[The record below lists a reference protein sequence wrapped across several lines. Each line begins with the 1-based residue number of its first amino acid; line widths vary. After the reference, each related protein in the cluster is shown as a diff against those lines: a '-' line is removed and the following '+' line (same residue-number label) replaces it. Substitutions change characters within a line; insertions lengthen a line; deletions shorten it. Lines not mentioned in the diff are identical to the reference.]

1 MLNRR
6 HLRIKV
12 LQILYAF
19 FQSKEIDV
27 VKAQN
32 ELLLSV
38 ERMYDLYLYLLLT
51 IPELKRAAETNN
63 ENRKNKLRPNE
74 SDLMPNLKWVENSLV
89 LKIEESKDLNKVSSA
104 RKVNWLGAENQEIF
118 RKMFLQVKDSETYFE
133 FMENGLKDFEE
144 DKKFALALFKNEI
157 INSEFLHNYIEDK
170 SIYWLDDIDL
180 CCSMALK
187 TLKTAAPD
195 KEISILSLYKE
206 DDDEKEFILN
216 LCRNTIEM
224 DVENEKLIEIL
235 AVNWEVDRIAKMDV
249 LLLKMALVELQTCSS
264 IPTKVTMNEYIEISK
279 FYSTPKSNLFING
292 ILDKAIS
299 QLTKEKKTKKSGRGL
314 VSY

>member
-51 IPELKRAAETNN
+51 IPELKRAAEVNN

-89 LKIEESKDLNKVSSA
+89 LKIEESKELNKVSSA

-224 DVENEKLIEIL
+224 DVENEKLIETL

-299 QLTKEKKTKKSGRGL
+299 QLTKEKKIKKSGRGL
-314 VSY
+314 VS

>member
-19 FQSKEIDV
+19 FQSKENDV

-38 ERMYDLYLYLLLT
+38 ERMYNLYLYLLLT
-51 IPELKRAAETNN
+51 IPELKRAAEVNN

-89 LKIEESKDLNKVSSA
+89 LKIEESKELNKVSSA

-224 DVENEKLIEIL
+224 DVENEKLIETL

-249 LLLKMALVELQTCSS
+249 LLLKMALVELQTCPS

-299 QLTKEKKTKKSGRGL
+299 QLTKEKKIKKIGRGL
-314 VSY
+314 VS

>member
-74 SDLMPNLKWVENSLV
+74 SDLLPNLKWVENSLI
-89 LKIEESKDLNKVSSA
+89 LKIEESKELNKVSSA

-187 TLKTAAPD
+187 TLKTAVPD

-224 DVENEKLIEIL
+224 DVENEKLIETL

-299 QLTKEKKTKKSGRGL
+299 QLTKEKKIKKIGRGL
-314 VSY
+314 VS

>member
-51 IPELKRAAETNN
+51 IPELKRAAEVNN

-74 SDLMPNLKWVENSLV
+74 SDLLPNLKWVENSLV
-89 LKIEESKDLNKVSSA
+89 LKIEESKELNKVSSA

-187 TLKTAAPD
+187 TLKTVVPD

-299 QLTKEKKTKKSGRGL
+299 MLTKEKKIKKIGRGL
-314 VSY
+314 VS

>member
-74 SDLMPNLKWVENSLV
+74 SDLLPNLKWVENSLV
-89 LKIEESKDLNKVSSA
+89 LKIEESKELNKVSSV

-195 KEISILSLYKE
+195 KEISILTLYKE

-224 DVENEKLIEIL
+224 DVENEKLIETL

-299 QLTKEKKTKKSGRGL
+299 QLTKEKKIKKIGRGL
-314 VSY
+314 VS

>member
-89 LKIEESKDLNKVSSA
+89 LKIEESKELNKLSSA

-224 DVENEKLIEIL
+224 DVENEKLIEVL

-299 QLTKEKKTKKSGRGL
+299 QLTKEKKIKKSGRGL
-314 VSY
+314 VS

>member
-74 SDLMPNLKWVENSLV
+74 SDLLPNLKWVENSLI
-89 LKIEESKDLNKVSSA
+89 LKIEESKELNKVSSA

-299 QLTKEKKTKKSGRGL
+299 QLTKEKKIKKSGRGL
-314 VSY
+314 VS

>member
-38 ERMYDLYLYLLLT
+38 ERMYDLYLYLLLA

-89 LKIEESKDLNKVSSA
+89 LKIEESKELNKVSSA

-206 DDDEKEFILN
+206 DDDEKEFILD

-224 DVENEKLIEIL
+224 DVENEKLIETL

-299 QLTKEKKTKKSGRGL
+299 QLTKEKKIKKIGRGL
-314 VSY
+314 VS

>member
-89 LKIEESKDLNKVSSA
+89 LKIEESKELNKVSSA

-118 RKMFLQVKDSETYFE
+118 RKMFFQVKDSETYFE

-180 CCSMALK
+180 CCSMAIK

-299 QLTKEKKTKKSGRGL
+299 QLTKEKKIKKSGRGL
-314 VSY
+314 VS

>member
-51 IPELKRAAETNN
+51 IPELKRAAEVNN

-74 SDLMPNLKWVENSLV
+74 SDLLPNLKWVENSLI
-89 LKIEESKDLNKVSSA
+89 LKIEESKELNKVSSA

-224 DVENEKLIEIL
+224 DVENEKLIETL

-299 QLTKEKKTKKSGRGL
+299 QLTKEKKIKKIGRGL
-314 VSY
+314 VS

>member
-27 VKAQN
+27 SKAQN

-51 IPELKRAAETNN
+51 LPEVKRAAEVNN

-89 LKIEESKDLNKVSSA
+89 LKIEESKELNKVSST

-118 RKMFLQVKDSETYFE
+118 RKMFLQIKDSETYFE

-187 TLKTAAPD
+187 TLKTVVPD

-206 DDDEKEFILN
+206 YDDEKEFILN

-249 LLLKMALVELQTCSS
+249 LLLKMALVELQTCSN

-299 QLTKEKKTKKSGRGL
+299 QLTKEKKIKKIGRGL
-314 VSY
+314 VS

>member
-27 VKAQN
+27 SKAQN

-51 IPELKRAAETNN
+51 LPEVKRAAELNN
-63 ENRKNKLRPNE
+63 EKRKNKLRPNE

-89 LKIEESKDLNKVSSA
+89 LKIEESKELNKVSST

-118 RKMFLQVKDSETYFE
+118 RKMFLQIKDSETYFE

-187 TLKTAAPD
+187 TLKTVVPD

-206 DDDEKEFILN
+206 YDDEKEFILN

-249 LLLKMALVELQTCSS
+249 LLLKMALVELQTCSN
-264 IPTKVTMNEYIEISK
+264 IPTKVTINEYIEISK

-299 QLTKEKKTKKSGRGL
+299 QLTKEKKIKKIGRGL
-314 VSY
+314 VS

>member
-74 SDLMPNLKWVENSLV
+74 SDLLPNLKWVENSLI
-89 LKIEESKDLNKVSSA
+89 LKIEESKELNKVSSA

-224 DVENEKLIEIL
+224 DVENEKLIEVL

-299 QLTKEKKTKKSGRGL
+299 QLTKEKKIKKSGRGL
-314 VSY
+314 VS

>member
-89 LKIEESKDLNKVSSA
+89 LKIEESKELNKVSSA

-224 DVENEKLIEIL
+224 DVENEKLIEVL

-299 QLTKEKKTKKSGRGL
+299 QLTKEKKIKKIGRGL
-314 VSY
+314 VT

>member
-51 IPELKRAAETNN
+51 IPELKRAAELNN

-216 LCRNTIEM
+216 LCRDTIEM

-249 LLLKMALVELQTCSS
+249 LLLKMALVELQTCSN

-299 QLTKEKKTKKSGRGL
+299 QLTKEKKIKKSGRGL
-314 VSY
+314 VS

>member
-89 LKIEESKDLNKVSSA
+89 LKIEESKELNKVSSA

-224 DVENEKLIEIL
+224 DVENENLIEIL

-299 QLTKEKKTKKSGRGL
+299 QLTKEKKIKKSGRGL
-314 VSY
+314 VS

>member
-51 IPELKRAAETNN
+51 IPELKRAAEVNN

-89 LKIEESKDLNKVSSA
+89 LKIEESKELNKVSSA

-299 QLTKEKKTKKSGRGL
+299 QLTKEKKIKKSGRGL
-314 VSY
+314 VS

>member
-51 IPELKRAAETNN
+51 IPELKRAAEVNN

-74 SDLMPNLKWVENSLV
+74 SDLLPNLKWVENSLI
-89 LKIEESKDLNKVSSA
+89 LKIEESKELNKVSSA

-187 TLKTAAPD
+187 TLKTAALD

-224 DVENEKLIEIL
+224 DVENEKLIETL

-299 QLTKEKKTKKSGRGL
+299 QLTKEKKIKKSGRGL
-314 VSY
+314 VS

>member
-51 IPELKRAAETNN
+51 IPELKRAAEINN

-89 LKIEESKDLNKVSSA
+89 LKIEESKELNKVSSA

-187 TLKTAAPD
+187 TLKTADPD

-224 DVENEKLIEIL
+224 DVENEKLIETL

-249 LLLKMALVELQTCSS
+249 LLLKMALVELQTCTS

-299 QLTKEKKTKKSGRGL
+299 MLTKEKKIKKIGRGL
-314 VSY
+314 VS

>member
-74 SDLMPNLKWVENSLV
+74 SDLLPNLKWVENSLV
-89 LKIEESKDLNKVSSA
+89 LKIEESKELNKVSSA

-224 DVENEKLIEIL
+224 DVENEKLIETL

-299 QLTKEKKTKKSGRGL
+299 MLTKEKKIKKIGRGL
-314 VSY
+314 VS

>member
-74 SDLMPNLKWVENSLV
+74 SDLLPNLKWVENSLV
-89 LKIEESKDLNKVSSA
+89 LKIEESKELNKVSSV

-224 DVENEKLIEIL
+224 DVENEKLIETL

-299 QLTKEKKTKKSGRGL
+299 QLTKEKKIKKIGRGL
-314 VSY
+314 VS

>member
-74 SDLMPNLKWVENSLV
+74 SDLLPNLKWVENSLI
-89 LKIEESKDLNKVSSA
+89 LKIEESKELNKVSSA

-206 DDDEKEFILN
+206 DDDEKEFILD

-299 QLTKEKKTKKSGRGL
+299 QLSKEKKIKKSGRGL
-314 VSY
+314 VS

>member
-89 LKIEESKDLNKVSSA
+89 LKIEESKELNKVSSA

-206 DDDEKEFILN
+206 DDDEKDFILN

-299 QLTKEKKTKKSGRGL
+299 QLTKEKKIKKIGRGL
-314 VSY
+314 VS

>member
-74 SDLMPNLKWVENSLV
+74 SDLLPNLKWVENSLI
-89 LKIEESKDLNKVSSA
+89 LKIEESKELNKVSSA

-187 TLKTAAPD
+187 TLKTVVPD

-224 DVENEKLIEIL
+224 DVENEKLIETL

-249 LLLKMALVELQTCSS
+249 LLLKMALVELQTCSN

-299 QLTKEKKTKKSGRGL
+299 QLTKEKKIKKIGRGL
-314 VSY
+314 VS

>member
-89 LKIEESKDLNKVSSA
+89 LKIEESKELNKLSSA

-187 TLKTAAPD
+187 TLKTVAPD

-224 DVENEKLIEIL
+224 DVENEKLIEVL

-249 LLLKMALVELQTCSS
+249 LLLKMALVELQTCSN

-299 QLTKEKKTKKSGRGL
+299 QLSKEKKIKKIGRGL
-314 VSY
+314 IN

>member
-89 LKIEESKDLNKVSSA
+89 LKIEESKELNKLSSA

-299 QLTKEKKTKKSGRGL
+299 QLTKEKKIKKIGRGL
-314 VSY
+314 VS

>member
-1 MLNRR
+1 
-6 HLRIKV
+6 
-12 LQILYAF
+12 
-19 FQSKEIDV
+19 
-27 VKAQN
+27 
-32 ELLLSV
+32 
-38 ERMYDLYLYLLLT
+38 LYLYLLLT

-74 SDLMPNLKWVENSLV
+74 SDLLPNLKWVENSLV
-89 LKIEESKDLNKVSSA
+89 LKIEESKELNKVSSA

-299 QLTKEKKTKKSGRGL
+299 QLTKEKKIKKSGRGL
-314 VSY
+314 VS

>member
-38 ERMYDLYLYLLLT
+38 ERMYNLYLYLLLT
-51 IPELKRAAETNN
+51 IPELKRAAEVNN

-224 DVENEKLIEIL
+224 DVENEKLIETL

-299 QLTKEKKTKKSGRGL
+299 QLTKEKKIKKSGRGL
-314 VSY
+314 VS

>member
-1 MLNRR
+1 
-6 HLRIKV
+6 
-12 LQILYAF
+12 
-19 FQSKEIDV
+19 
-27 VKAQN
+27 
-32 ELLLSV
+32 
-38 ERMYDLYLYLLLT
+38 
-51 IPELKRAAETNN
+51 
-63 ENRKNKLRPNE
+63 
-74 SDLMPNLKWVENSLV
+74 
-89 LKIEESKDLNKVSSA
+89 
-104 RKVNWLGAENQEIF
+104 
-118 RKMFLQVKDSETYFE
+118 
-133 FMENGLKDFEE
+133 
-144 DKKFALALFKNEI
+144 
-157 INSEFLHNYIEDK
+157 
-170 SIYWLDDIDL
+170 
-180 CCSMALK
+180 MALK

-216 LCRNTIEM
+216 LCRDTIEM

-299 QLTKEKKTKKSGRGL
+299 QLTKEKKIKKSGRGL
-314 VSY
+314 VS

>member
-51 IPELKRAAETNN
+51 IPELKRAAEVNN

-74 SDLMPNLKWVENSLV
+74 SDLLPNLKWVENSLI
-89 LKIEESKDLNKVSSA
+89 LKIEESKELNKVSSA

-144 DKKFALALFKNEI
+144 DKKFTLALFKNEI

-224 DVENEKLIEIL
+224 DIENEKLIETL

-249 LLLKMALVELQTCSS
+249 LLLKMALVELQTCSN

-299 QLTKEKKTKKSGRGL
+299 QLTKEKKIKKSGRGL
-314 VSY
+314 VS

>member
-51 IPELKRAAETNN
+51 IPELKRAAEVNN

-89 LKIEESKDLNKVSSA
+89 LKIEESKELNKVSSA

-224 DVENEKLIEIL
+224 DVENEKLIEVL

-299 QLTKEKKTKKSGRGL
+299 QLTKEKKIIKSGRGL
-314 VSY
+314 VN

>member
-74 SDLMPNLKWVENSLV
+74 SDLLPNLKWVENSLV
-89 LKIEESKDLNKVSSA
+89 LKIEESKELNKVSSA

-224 DVENEKLIEIL
+224 DVENEKLIETL

-299 QLTKEKKTKKSGRGL
+299 QLTKEKKIKKSGRGL
-314 VSY
+314 VS

>member
-74 SDLMPNLKWVENSLV
+74 SDLLPNLKWVENSLV
-89 LKIEESKDLNKVSSA
+89 LKIEESKELNKVSSA

-187 TLKTAAPD
+187 TLKTAAPN

-224 DVENEKLIEIL
+224 DVENEKLIETL

-299 QLTKEKKTKKSGRGL
+299 QLTKEKKIKKIGRGL
-314 VSY
+314 VS

>member
-51 IPELKRAAETNN
+51 IPELKRAAEVNN

-74 SDLMPNLKWVENSLV
+74 SDLMPNIKWVENSLV
-89 LKIEESKDLNKVSSA
+89 LKIEESKELNKVSSA

-206 DDDEKEFILN
+206 DDDEKDFILN

-299 QLTKEKKTKKSGRGL
+299 QLTKEKKIKKIGRGL
-314 VSY
+314 VS

>member
-74 SDLMPNLKWVENSLV
+74 SDLLPNLKWVENSLV
-89 LKIEESKDLNKVSSA
+89 LKIEESKELNKVSSA

-299 QLTKEKKTKKSGRGL
+299 QLTKEKKIKKSGRGL
-314 VSY
+314 VS